1 MMMNTTHLV
10 TSIAGMGFAILFI
23 ALIVVVI
30 VALIKVW
37 QTKVQTA
44 KEEMY
49 QKLAIDATEAQQE
62 SVRQQEKLIA
72 ELSEIKERLASIE
85 RILKEVE

>member
-1 MMMNTTHLV
+1 MMMNTHLV

>member
-1 MMMNTTHLV
+1 MMMNTHLV
-10 TSIAGMGFAILFI
+10 TSIAGMGSAILFI

>member
-1 MMMNTTHLV
+1 MNTHLV

>member
-1 MMMNTTHLV
+1 MMMNTHLV

-49 QKLAIDATEAQQE
+49 QKLAIDATEAHQE

>member
-1 MMMNTTHLV
+1 MMMNTDLV